1 MKYRK
6 GQGERLVRNVD
17 IAYLRHGHGW
27 TIKQL
32 AEKYGLCGTRI
43 RQLIAREERRA
54 RERGV
59 EWV

>member
-1 MKYRK
+1 
-6 GQGERLVRNVD
+6 VRNVD

-32 AEKYGLCGTRI
+32 ADKYGLSGTRI

-59 EWV
+59 EWA